1 MITAT
6 FDHKGG
12 VGQKSEA
19 GTLSPPRL
27 LPPEAKQA
35 SPRRNTLHK
44 NTVTTNQR
52 ECTAKSAQLKNPKT
66 ERHTKC
72 GTPQTM
78 QSHSWCKPKAST
90 SEEKCLNLKTQ
101 NKNQEPC
108 AKLEQQGTRGT
119 QAHAHGA
126 QAH

>member
-44 NTVTTNQR
+44 NTVHYQPKGVHSQK
-52 ECTAKSAQLKNPKT
+52 CTAKKPENGAPHQMRYTPNNAEPQLVQAKGIYFRRKMPKPKNPKQKS
-66 ERHTKC
+66 R
-72 GTPQTM
+72 TM
-78 QSHSWCKPKAST
+78 
-90 SEEKCLNLKTQ
+90 
-101 NKNQEPC
+101 
-108 AKLEQQGTRGT
+108 R
-119 QAHAHGA
+119 QA
-126 QAH
+126 